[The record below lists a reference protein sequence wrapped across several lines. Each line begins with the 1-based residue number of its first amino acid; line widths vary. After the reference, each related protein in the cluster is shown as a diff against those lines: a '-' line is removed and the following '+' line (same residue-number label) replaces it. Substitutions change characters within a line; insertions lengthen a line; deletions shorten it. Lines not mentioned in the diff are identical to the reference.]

1 MKLTWTVS
9 VKTHQ
14 QASLDVGSFL
24 FFSVSCNQNNINNG
38 AGADKEEQDV
48 VTFTPFTE
56 EELIL
61 FKSQTSKAKMQI
73 PAASTPAFDVSGAEL
88 LW

>member
-1 MKLTWTVS
+1 M
-9 VKTHQ
+9 
-14 QASLDVGSFL
+14 
-24 FFSVSCNQNNINNG
+24 NNG

-61 FKSQTSKAKMQI
+61 FKSQTSKAQMQI
-73 PAASTPAFDVSGAEL
+73 PAASTPAFDVGGGRIIVVITAAVHKRLNGPNKGPCCDSQLAA
-88 LW
+88 